1 MYRRFCRLA
10 AVLLLT
16 ALAVAPAA
24 ALPPGSRTPT
34 ADGFL
39 ESLWNWI
46 ASRVTPTSA
55 PSGPG
60 LASIWAAAGCMMDP
74 NGKPCLDAGG
84 MMDPDGQPTTD
95 EGPMMDP
102 NG

>member
-1 MYRRFCRLA
+1 MYRRFRRLA

-16 ALAVAPAA
+16 ALAAGPAA
-24 ALPPGSRTPT
+24 ALPPGSRTPS
-34 ADGFL
+34 ADRFL
-39 ESLWNWI
+39 ESVWNWI
-46 ASRVTPTSA
+46 ASHIAPA

-60 LASIWAAAGCMMDP
+60 LASIWAAAGGMMDP
-74 NGKPCLDAGG
+74 NGPPATDEGG
-84 MMDPDGQPTTD
+84 MMDPDGRPTAD